1 MNKTLSMVLTLGA
14 VLLAAPAWAGGERP
28 IDERRPLKADARVN
42 VDNVAG
48 LIEVEAWDKRELQLT
63 GTLSEDAERLEISG
77 DESSLSIQVKLP
89 FISRNPGET
98 TLRLKVPAGI
108 SLDAEGVSAD
118 IRVRGLTGPVKVDSV
133 SGDVV
138 MDVASKRVS
147 AGTVSGDITLQTA
160 AEETRVATV
169 SGDIT
174 VRGTARGELR
184 GESVSGDLQVQ
195 AGELRELDLESVSG
209 DLEVAVDLTRDSD
222 VSVETLSGN
231 VVLTLARLPESRI
244 EMETFS
250 GEVTSAWPASGR
262 SAKEGRHGHDDTEVR
277 HDGGGPGRVRLHSF
291 SGDIE
296 LKKK

>member
-1 MNKTLSMVLTLGA
+1 MNKTFSIALALGA
-14 VLLAAPAWAGGERP
+14 VLLAGPAWGTDDRP
-28 IDERRPLKADARVN
+28 IDERRPLKADARVS

-63 GTLSEDAERLEISG
+63 GTLSGDAERLEISG
-77 DESSLSIQVKLP
+77 DESSLSIEVKLP
-89 FISRNPGET
+89 FISRNPGDT

-108 SLDAEGVSAD
+108 TLDAEGVSAD
-118 IRVRGLTGPVKVDSV
+118 IRVRGLTGPVKADSV
-133 SGDVV
+133 SGDIVV
-138 MDVASKRVS
+138 DVASKKVNL
-147 AGTVSGDITLQTA
+147 GTVSGDITLQTA

-184 GESVSGDLQVQ
+184 GESVSGDL
-195 AGELRELDLESVSG
+195 
-209 DLEVAVDLTRDSD
+209 EVEVDLTRDSD

-231 VVLTLARLPESRI
+231 VVLTLPRLPEGKI

-250 GEVTSAWPASGR
+250 GEVTSAWPATPGR
-262 SAKEGRHGHDDTEVR
+262 SAKGGHHDKEVR
-277 HDGGGPGRVRLHSF
+277 HDGGGKGRVRLHSF